1 MSKKIFD
8 KTMNEKLTE
17 LAYVLA
23 ERTIFENTLQ
33 SVILATRDKDEDEA
47 DTVIE
52 DPWLNFSLKKLL
64 RECYEEAMT
73 TVYGEQK
80 K

>member
-1 MSKKIFD
+1 MSKKLFD
-8 KTMNEKLTE
+8 ESMNEKLTE
-17 LAYVLA
+17 LSYAMA
-23 ERTIFENTLQ
+23 ERTIFEKTLQ
-33 SVILATRDKDEDEA
+33 SVQLALRDRDEDKD
-47 DTVIE
+47 DTVIV

>member
-1 MSKKIFD
+1 
-8 KTMNEKLTE
+8 MNEKLTE
-17 LAYVLA
+17 LAYALA
-23 ERTIFENTLQ
+23 ERTIFEHTLQ
-33 SVILATRDKDEDEA
+33 SVRLATRDED
-47 DTVIE
+47 DTTIAE

-73 TVYGEQK
+73 AVYGEQK